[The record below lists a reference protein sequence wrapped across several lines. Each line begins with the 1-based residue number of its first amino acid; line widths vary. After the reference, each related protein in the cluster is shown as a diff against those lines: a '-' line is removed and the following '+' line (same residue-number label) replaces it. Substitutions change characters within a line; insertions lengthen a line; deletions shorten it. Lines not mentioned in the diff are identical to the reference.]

1 MDVGKLDKR
10 ITIERKEAGKNA
22 AGEST
27 NNWVKV
33 KTVWANVRFERGME
47 AIRNGKDT
55 AVRRASMRIRK
66 RDDVDESMRVVFQR
80 QAFSIHSILPV
91 GDGRTFMDLVVEAK
105 I

>member
-10 ITIERKEAGKNA
+10 ITIERKEATKNA
-22 AGEST
+22 AGEKV

-33 KTVWANVRFERGME
+33 KTVWANIRFERGME

-55 AVRRASMRIRK
+55 AVRRASMRIRVRK
-66 RDDVDESMRVVFQR
+66 DVDESMRVVYQR
-80 QAFSIHSILPV
+80 QAYNIHSVLPV
-91 GDGRTFMDLVVEAK
+91 DDGRTFMDLVVEAN